1 MDDLNLKLQCEVQTG
16 IYSNGGFTET
26 NKAIARFALAYHKV
40 ETGPISFQ
48 NAAGLVFA
56 DEVRKAGLD
65 QYWTEF
71 DNLTTQ
77 YETAF
82 NKQVEINSGGSAL
95 RILMNDPK
103 SFTFYQALTT
113 EMTDIINS
121 TIASFTS
128 MVSFVSLSDRKAWF
142 NLGITTLQWSIANFY
157 LFTPIGDIIDIIEGF
172 QALGN
177 QKYITGAV
185 KVGLGLLG
193 AFTAYKIVKSIGLLN
208 YFVKGVLNPI
218 LKVLATIDDWLL
230 KMRNIKGWKYEFPQ
244 GSNNPILT
252 KTGEVPIDILKVG
265 ANLSEF
271 YRKLPRY
278 VNRATVSG
286 SDVVM
291 IGKFENRT
299 PSCYTKRAE
308 KTGSTYYDLPE
319 DLYNEAKKLTNN
331 DKGELWKINEMF
343 LDNQINSGKFF
354 QCSHNPYNPINLTG
368 AFGKEVA
375 HLKARYPLSTFN
387 KVNDRLW
394 EFVVF

>member
-1 MDDLNLKLQCEVQTG
+1 
-16 IYSNGGFTET
+16 
-26 NKAIARFALAYHKV
+26 
-40 ETGPISFQ
+40 
-48 NAAGLVFA
+48 
-56 DEVRKAGLD
+56 
-65 QYWTEF
+65 
-71 DNLTTQ
+71 
-77 YETAF
+77 
-82 NKQVEINSGGSAL
+82 
-95 RILMNDPK
+95 MNDPK

-265 ANLSEF
+265 AKLKEF
-271 YRKLPRY
+271 YAKIPEYLRVSIHNKGSKKVMLGKFIPGSPDSYISKAGKNYVYFSLPKKLWDE
-278 VNRATVSG
+278 AMDFVSG
-286 SDVVM
+286 
-291 IGKFENRT
+291 
-299 PSCYTKRAE
+299 
-308 KTGSTYYDLPE
+308 
-319 DLYNEAKKLTNN
+319 
-331 DKGELWKINEMF
+331 DKDEVFKINRDF
-343 LDNQINSGKFF
+343 LDIQIANKNRFYL
-354 QCSHNPYNPINLTG
+354 SHVRIPKCLT
-368 AFGKEVA
+368 
-375 HLKARYPLSTFN
+375 PLFRRF
-387 KVNDRLW
+387 DPPCG
-394 EFVVF
+394 